1 MKKFAVFIT
10 LTFILAA
17 ALFAQQK
24 FALVI
29 GNGNYTSIGKLN
41 NPVNDAN
48 DVSAVLQGL
57 GFNVDKVLDAS
68 LDQMESSIMRLKNR
82 LSVSKNSYG
91 FLFYAGHGVQ
101 SGGENYLIPVG
112 ANIPSENS
120 LRDRA
125 INVQWAL
132 AELNDAGN
140 ELNVIVLDACRDN
153 PFSWKR
159 SGNRGLSVV
168 ANQPAD
174 SIIVYATS
182 AGSTAADGN
191 GRNGLFTSYL
201 LNNLK
206 TPDLAVDE
214 IFKRTGA
221 DVARASNRT
230 QIPAIYSQYF
240 DTAYFGNKPTAKAA
254 VQPQQTTAQSVPQ
267 TTQPQQTTT
276 QPVPQTTTQ
285 LPAVTASSGP
295 GNGEVFKV
303 DLSKLSILKVESGGD
318 AEKILKG
325 NYSTLPGVKNEA
337 PLTKAWSDVL
347 IILPESAL
355 PSDLSKYTRLTI
367 TAKYYDAAGTEI
379 KQQNK
384 QCMVSVIYDLKG
396 NIRGPA
402 ENPGP
407 NTPVKVFDVG
417 GSEGRIH
424 RDEGIKVTFKK
435 TPQAVLL
442 QNADKSKVA
451 FIEMTS
457 MVFHNGE
464 YKSK

>member
-1 MKKFAVFIT
+1 MS
-10 LTFILAA
+10 AA
-17 ALFAQQK
+17 
-24 FALVI
+24 
-29 GNGNYTSIGKLN
+29 
-41 NPVNDAN
+41 
-48 DVSAVLQGL
+48 LQGL
-57 GFNVDKVLDAS
+57 GFTVDKLLDAS
-68 LDQMESSIMRLKNR
+68 LDQMESSIIWLKNR

-91 FLFYAGHGVQ
+91 FFFYAGHRVQ

-174 SIIVYATS
+174 SIIVYAIS

-191 GRNGLFTSYL
+191 GRNGLFTSHL

-214 IFKRTGA
+214 IFKRTSA

-230 QIPAIYSQYF
+230 QIPAIYSQFF
-240 DTAYFGNKPTAKAA
+240 DTAYFGNKPSAAAA
-254 VQPQQTTAQSVPQ
+254 VQPQQIITQPAPQ

-276 QPVPQTTTQ
+276 QM
-285 LPAVTASSGP
+285 PAVAASSGA
-295 GNGEVFKV
+295 GKGEVFKV
-303 DLSKLSILKVESGGD
+303 DLSKLSTLKIESNSD
-318 AEKILKG
+318 AEKTLKS
-325 NYSTLPGVKNEA
+325 NYSTLPTVKNEA
-337 PLTKAWSDVL
+337 PLTKPWGDVL
-347 IILPESAL
+347 FFLPESAL
-355 PSDLSKYTRLTI
+355 PSDLLKYTRLTI
-367 TAKYYDAAGTEI
+367 TAKYYDAAGVEI
-379 KQQNK
+379 RQQNK
-384 QCMVSVIYDLKG
+384 QCMVSMIYDLKS
-396 NIRGPA
+396 NIRGP
-402 ENPGP
+402 EDKPGF
-407 NTPVKVFDVG
+407 NTPVKTFDLG
-417 GSEGRIH
+417 GTDGRIH
-424 RDEGIKVTFKK
+424 KDEGIKITFKRA
-435 TPQAVLL
+435 PQAVLF
-442 QNADKSKVA
+442 QRQDKSKVA

-464 YKSK
+464 YKSE